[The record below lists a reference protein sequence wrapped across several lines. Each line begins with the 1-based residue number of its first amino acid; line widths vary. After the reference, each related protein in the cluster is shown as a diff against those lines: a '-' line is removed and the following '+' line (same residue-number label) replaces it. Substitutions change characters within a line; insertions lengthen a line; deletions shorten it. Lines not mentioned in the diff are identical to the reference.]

1 MKCVLRSYVVFAIVV
16 GLFGCSQ
23 EKADQAASPTES
35 AGPAAS
41 ATKLVSART
50 VEAGCGSCI
59 YEMPGVE
66 GCQLA
71 VKIDGQPYL
80 VTGTTVDAHGAGLC
94 SAAKNAKVTGTI
106 EDETF
111 AATKFEILEQ

>member
-1 MKCVLRSYVVFAIVV
+1 M
-16 GLFGCSQ
+16 
-23 EKADQAASPTES
+23 
-35 AGPAAS
+35 AS

-106 EDETF
+106 EDDAF
-111 AATKFEILEQ
+111 AATQFEILEQ

>member
-23 EKADQAASPTES
+23 EKTNQAASPPES

-41 ATKLVSART
+41 ATTLVSAVA
-50 VEAGCGSCI
+50 VEAGCASCI

-66 GCQLA
+66 GCKLA
-71 VKIDGQPYL
+71 VKIDDQPYL
-80 VTGTTVDAHGAGLC
+80 VTGSTVDAHGAGLC
-94 SAAKNAKVTGTI
+94 SAAKNAIVRGTI
-106 EDETF
+106 EDGTF
-111 AATKFEILEQ
+111 AATQFEILEQ